1 MVNFKTENS
10 CAVVTGGGDGMGL
23 QIALALVS
31 NGCSVCICDISQQRL
46 DAAAAQLH
54 ASVTKEHAGN
64 IIISTKI
71 KMFIKYSKCWVSP
84 YYHISNISH
93 IKVFCKI

>member
-64 IIISTKI
+64 IIISTKVI
-71 KMFIKYSKCWVSP
+71 FFLQIICITIIMIIVNLL
-84 YYHISNISH
+84 INIQIANAFS
-93 IKVFCKI
+93 

>member
-64 IIISTKI
+64 IIISTNHTNKYCNFCI
-71 KMFIKYSKCWVSP
+71 KNGRTMGM
-84 YYHISNISH
+84 
-93 IKVFCKI
+93 